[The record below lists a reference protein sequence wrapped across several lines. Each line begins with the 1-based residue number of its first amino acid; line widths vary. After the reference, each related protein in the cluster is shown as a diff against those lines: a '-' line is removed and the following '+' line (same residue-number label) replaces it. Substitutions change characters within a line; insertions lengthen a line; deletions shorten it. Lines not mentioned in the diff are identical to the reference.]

1 MGDTLEESIAKNIG
15 DRNAKNENFDVE
27 VIIKNWFL
35 LDNQSAFTCSKLT
48 IEKLGQ
54 GVKYVQS

>member
-27 VIIKNWFL
+27 VIIKGLISF
-35 LDNQSAFTCSKLT
+35 
-48 IEKLGQ
+48 
-54 GVKYVQS
+54 